1 MIFTQMPLS
10 LLFSCF
16 ALISAQSGDAVERRF
31 SQLGETEQL
40 EIVTELKDALLL
52 SENVVLHRAAELMQL
67 EYKEIEWQAV
77 HRVYVFDHEQYA
89 PKLKLKYNELRPS
102 SSKWKK
108 VGARSLPDGVPNE
121 DGETRYDYAT
131 QSLVTHGVKSWGK
144 ALSALAEG
152 SLDEISE
159 FSSRCEGV
167 LDGDGGMA
175 KSADYFAHTYRDRN
189 GYVYSGVRLFDIWN
203 AETEIGISDV
213 EGVAFLRNILDE
225 HRIESPIDDRYHIK
239 LYQRISEYFAK
250 WREYQLLRETLALL
264 QLNPNATIDIMYRG
278 IRTNLV
284 NAWIMLQF
292 DPQRMADYLKLH
304 PTRDEFTAS
313 IAKDLR
319 AIIQPQLKLPLPDG
333 YEANKLA
340 SDNCV
345 TELQDLTNQVL
356 RRNGLL
362 GIRR

>member
-1 MIFTQMPLS
+1 MPLS
-10 LLFSCF
+10 LLLYCF
-16 ALISAQSGDAVERRF
+16 TLVAAQSDDAVARRF
-31 SQLGETEQL
+31 SQLSETEQL
-40 EIVTELKDALLL
+40 EIVTELKNELLL
-52 SENVVLHRAAELMQL
+52 SGNVVLHRAAELMQL
-67 EYKEIEWQAV
+67 EYKEMEWQAV

-89 PKLKLKYNELRPS
+89 PKLKLKYKELRSS

-108 VGARSLPDGVPNE
+108 IGALSLPDGVPDE
-121 DGETRYDYAT
+121 DGKTRYDYAT
-131 QSLVTHGVKSWGK
+131 QSLVTHGAKSWGK
-144 ALSALAEG
+144 ALSALAKG

-159 FSSRCEGV
+159 FSARCEGV
-167 LDGDGGMA
+167 LDGDADMT
-175 KSADYFAHTYRDRN
+175 KSADYFAHTYRDRD

-203 AETEIGISDV
+203 AETEMGISDV
-213 EGVAFLRNILDE
+213 EGVAFLRNVLDE

-239 LYQRISEYFAK
+239 LYRRISEYFTK
-250 WREYQLLRETLALL
+250 WREYQLLRQTLALL

-278 IRTNLV
+278 IRANLV

-304 PTRDEFTAS
+304 PTRDAFTAA

-319 AIIQPQLKLPLPDG
+319 AIIQPQLGLPLPDG

-345 TELQDLTNQVL
+345 TDLKYLTNQVL

>member
-89 PKLKLKYNELRPS
+89 SKLKLKYNELRPS

-144 ALSALAEG
+144 ALSALSKG

-213 EGVAFLRNILDE
+213 EGVAFLRNVLDE
-225 HRIESPIDDRYHIK
+225 HRIESPIDDRYHAK
-239 LYQRISEYFAK
+239 LYQRISEDFAK
-250 WREYQLLRETLALL
+250 WREYQLLRQTLALL

-278 IRTNLV
+278 IRANLV

-319 AIIQPQLKLPLPDG
+319 AIIQPQLGMPLPDG
-333 YEANKLA
+333 YEENKLA
-340 SDNCV
+340 SDNCI
-345 TELQDLTNQVL
+345 TELIYLTNQVL